1 MKRTHQMTS
10 AVAAALS
17 LAACAHITTHVNANR
32 YVLPEQRLD
41 AIRRAQV
48 WAPTDVAAMDLRAG
62 PRGTGAFAPDQ
73 VVTCDYK
80 AKQMNGATPKFT
92 CVLPPD
98 DELKVKYGR
107 QNGEVY
113 AEVASSR
120 LFWALGFIADRM
132 YPVRVICRGCPAYI
146 KGTEMASVQRKAA
159 GHEIEVTENSG
170 WAWPELDLVQERLG
184 GASRAQRD
192 ALKLL
197 AVLVQHTD
205 SKPEQQRLLCR
216 DAAPRTAL
224 AEAPCEQ
231 PVMMVHDL
239 GKTFGRANLFNRD
252 AIGTVNLQMWSTTRV
267 WTTDTGPCVGN
278 LPRSQTGTLA
288 NPLITE
294 AGRRFLAD
302 LLQKL
307 SDAQMRDLFEV
318 SRFHR
323 YATASESAPDSTS
336 IDQWVDAFKN
346 KRAEIV
352 NRTCQA

>member
-1 MKRTHQMTS
+1 MTA
-10 AVAAALS
+10 AVAVALS
-17 LAACAHITTHVNANR
+17 LAACAHITTRVNANR

-48 WAPTDVAAMDLRAG
+48 WEPTDVAAMDLRKG
-62 PRGTGAFAPDQ
+62 PTGRGAFSPDE

-80 AKQMNGATPKFT
+80 PKQMNGATPKFT

-132 YPVRVICRGCPAYI
+132 YPVKVVCRGCPPDI
-146 KGTEMASVQRKAA
+146 KGTEVASIQRKAA
-159 GHEIEVTENSG
+159 GHEIELTENSG
-170 WAWPELDLVQERLG
+170 WSWPELDLVQEQLG
-184 GASRAQRD
+184 GSPRAQRD

-216 DAAPRTAL
+216 DATPRAAL
-224 AEAPCEQ
+224 AEEPCEQ

-239 GKTFGRANLFNRD
+239 GQTFGRANLFNR
-252 AIGTVNLQMWSTTRV
+252 AAVGSVNFQMWSTTRV
-267 WTTDTGPCVGN
+267 WTTDTGACVGN
-278 LPRSQTGTLA
+278 LPRSQTGTLG
-288 NPLITE
+288 NPLISE

-302 LLQKL
+302 RLLQL
-307 SDAQMRDLFEV
+307 SDAQLRDLFEV

-323 YATASESAPDSTS
+323 YATASESSPDTTS
-336 IDQWVDAFKN
+336 IDQWVDAFKK

-352 NRTCQA
+352 NRNCPI